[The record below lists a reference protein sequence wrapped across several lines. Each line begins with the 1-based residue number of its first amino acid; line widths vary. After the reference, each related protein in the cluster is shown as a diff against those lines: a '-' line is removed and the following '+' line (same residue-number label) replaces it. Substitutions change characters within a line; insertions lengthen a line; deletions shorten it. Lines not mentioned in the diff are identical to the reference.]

1 MGILAEY
8 GWAHRVTPFLF
19 IFCARTT
26 DLELGSTVCPLLVIF
41 GNDHNTAALD
51 LQPKNGPGENQPPGP
66 IRPPR
71 TVCAGSSIS
80 AWPAVGSGT
89 RRASGAHFKGIEK
102 NLFPDLQRT
111 CSACTRSSISESSNS
126 STISCSSLRHC
137 PSSWRR
143 ASPTHQARLMWNEGS
158 W

>member
-51 LQPKNGPGENQPPGP
+51 LQPKKRARREPA
-66 IRPPR
+66 PR
-71 TVCAGSSIS
+71 AHQASQDGLCRLLHLCLACSGVWDKEGLWSS
-80 AWPAVGSGT
+80 
-89 RRASGAHFKGIEK
+89 
-102 NLFPDLQRT
+102 LQRHREELVPGLAADLLGMHT
-111 CSACTRSSISESSNS
+111 QQHLRVFKLIHNFLQLPQALPFQLETSIAH
-126 STISCSSLRHC
+126 T
-137 PSSWRR
+137 PG
-143 ASPTHQARLMWNEGS
+143 QADVE
-158 W
+158 